1 MAQFMFKD
9 VTIYQIN
16 ILFKICENLSNKSI
30 FVLFYN
36 LKMLLNGNSGC
47 RHGSIFFFAKTNTQ

>member
-47 RHGSIFFFAKTNTQ
+47 RHGSIFFC